1 MIFEQV
7 KRCLNYW
14 QLGRGS
20 TDPPLDERWRNREVA
35 FFFSQ
40 LVIQE
45 YLKMSCA
52 VLDFSL
58 ISLSSYPC
66 SKTVMLI

>member
-35 FFFSQ
+35 CFFPIGHSGIFENELRCLGFFSN
-40 LVIQE
+40 
-45 YLKMSCA
+45 
-52 VLDFSL
+52 FS
-58 ISLSSYPC
+58 
-66 SKTVMLI
+66 